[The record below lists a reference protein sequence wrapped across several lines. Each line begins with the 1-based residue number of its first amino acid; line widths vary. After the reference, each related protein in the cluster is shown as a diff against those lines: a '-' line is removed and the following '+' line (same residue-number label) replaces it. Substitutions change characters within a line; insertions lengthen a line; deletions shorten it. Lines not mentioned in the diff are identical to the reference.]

1 MAFISIFLISTGIL
15 ALQILQ
21 TRIFS
26 FTLWHHLAYMVIT
39 VALMGMGASGTW
51 LAIKK
56 KAPEKP
62 YRFLAVSSI
71 LFSVSS
77 LISLA
82 IAVRIPLDTYM
93 NDKALQLGYI
103 FLYYMLLIF
112 PYFFAGV
119 TISFMFTHIKEKINV
134 YYLANLAGSAIGGL
148 LILPVMELTGGE
160 GAVILI
166 LLIGVLSA
174 IFFSIAGKD
183 RAMIITGVIMAVIFT
198 AFYPLKKVI
207 FPISPCPSKALGDGY
222 TLDPE
227 QKIVFTEWNR
237 VARIDV
243 FENKN
248 SQKFFN
254 YFPELK
260 NKIIT
265 IDGDAYTLLYD
276 FPSEINK
283 NLIYKDKKDY
293 YKNYPRI
300 GTSLYAS
307 AYHVHE
313 NPKVL
318 VVGLGGGTD
327 IITSLFHDPKSVTGV
342 EINQSMIDVTQTHYA
357 DFIGNPYQDPR
368 VEIVYS
374 EGRSYIRRSSEKY
387 DIIQMSGVDTWT
399 ALSSGAYVMS
409 ESYIY
414 TTDAMREYLEH
425 LTDHGTLSVIRW
437 LFWPPREMLRLCT
450 QAVKVL
456 RDMGVK
462 NPEKNIVVIGDSSLA
477 SILIKKTP
485 FTWLELNE
493 IIDQTNK
500 TDNNRIVYAP
510 GFSAGVDYY
519 RPLYERFNFSDDI
532 GQKYIKGG
540 FAAYFKAVENG
551 TDKKFMADYE
561 YNIEPVSDDQPFFF
575 RYYKWKHIFSSYY
588 DHSSGSLVDSM
599 PIGLLILSLS
609 LIQAVFFSLMLI
621 IMPLFFMTRKERTY
635 SPLSQITYFFMIG
648 TGFMFIEMSII
659 QQFVLFLGNPADA
672 IAVTV
677 MILLF
682 FAGLGSLSSKK
693 ILIKLGE
700 KNIYRTMIMLFPLI
714 ILLYAWIVPVFT
726 HKLMFLS
733 FSMRVIVSAFILA
746 PLGFLLGQFFP
757 TGLTIVGEKNS
768 GFIPWAYAVNGVA
781 SVIASILAIILAMVY
796 GFTFVF
802 VLAAFCYFTASVTFY
817 RFVKKHV

>member
-1 MAFISIFLISTGIL
+1 MAFIGIFLISTGIL

-51 LAIKK
+51 LAIRKK
-56 KAPEKP
+56 VPEKP
-62 YRFLAVSSI
+62 FRFLSISSI

-77 LISLA
+77 MISLFV
-82 IAVRIPLDTYM
+82 AVRIPLDTYM

-119 TISFMFTHIKEKINV
+119 TISFMFRHIKEKINI
-134 YYLANLAGSAIGGL
+134 YYLANLSGSAIGGL
-148 LILPVMELTGGE
+148 LILPVIEVAGAE
-160 GAVILI
+160 GATLLI
-166 LLIGVLSA
+166 LLIGTVSA
-174 IFFSIAGKD
+174 IFFSAASKD
-183 RAMIITGVIMAVIFT
+183 NTMIIIGAIFT
-198 AFYPLKKVI
+198 IVFAALFPVRKNL

-222 TLDPE
+222 KLDPE

-276 FPSEINK
+276 FPSAINK
-283 NLIYKDKKDY
+283 NITFKDKKDY

-307 AYHVHE
+307 AYYVHE

-327 IITSLFHDPKSVTGV
+327 IITSLYHDPKSVTGV

-357 DFIGNPYQDPR
+357 DYIGNPYQDPR
-368 VEIVYS
+368 VKIVYS
-374 EGRSYIRRSSEKY
+374 EGRSYIRRSPEKY

-414 TTDAMREYLEH
+414 TTDAMREYMQH
-425 LTDHGTLSVIRW
+425 LTDKGTLSVIRW

-450 QAVKVL
+450 QAVEVL
-456 RDMGVK
+456 REMGVK
-462 NPEKNIVVIGDSSLA
+462 SPEKNIVVIGDSSLA

-485 FTWLELNE
+485 FTWLELNQ

-500 TDNNRIVYAP
+500 SDRNRIVYAP

-519 RPLYERFNFSDDI
+519 RPLYQRFNFSDDI
-532 GQKYIKGG
+532 GIRYIKEG
-540 FAAYFKAVENG
+540 FAAYFKAVEKG
-551 TDKKFMADYE
+551 TDKKFMVNYE
-561 YNIEPVSDDQPFFF
+561 YNIDPVDDDRPFFF
-575 RYYKWKHIFSSYY
+575 RYYKWKHLFTSYY
-588 DHSSGSLVDSM
+588 DHNSGSLVDSM

-621 IMPLFFMTRKERTY
+621 IMPLFFMSKKERTY
-635 SPLSQITYFFMIG
+635 SPISQITYFFMIG

-682 FAGLGSLSSKK
+682 FAGIGSLLSKK
-693 ILIKLGE
+693 ILIGLGE
-700 KNIYRTMIMLFPLI
+700 KNIYKMMTVFFPFV

-726 HKLMFLS
+726 HKLMFMS
-733 FSMRVIVSAFILA
+733 FPLRVIASALILA

-802 VLAAFCYFTASVTFY
+802 VLAAFCYFAASLTFF

>member
-1 MAFISIFLISTGIL
+1 MAFLGIFLISTGIL

-51 LAIKK
+51 LAIKRK
-56 KAPEKP
+56 KPEKP
-62 YRFLAVSSI
+62 FRFLSISSI

-93 NDKALQLGYI
+93 NDKVLQLGYI
-103 FLYYMLLIF
+103 FLYYMLLVF

-119 TISFMFTHIKEKINV
+119 TISFMFSYIREKINI
-134 YYLANLAGSAIGGL
+134 YYLANLTGSAIGGL
-148 LILPVMELTGGE
+148 LILPVIETAGAE

-166 LLIGVLSA
+166 LLIGILSA
-174 IFFSIAGKD
+174 FLFSVSGRDKPL
-183 RAMIITGVIMAVIFT
+183 IITGTVFFLIFSALFPIRKT
-198 AFYPLKKVI
+198 LL
-207 FPISPCPSKALGDGY
+207 PISPCPSKALGAGY
-222 TLDPE
+222 IFDPD
-227 QKIVFTEWNR
+227 QKIVHTEWNR

-254 YFPELK
+254 YFPELN
-260 NKIIT
+260 NKVIT

-276 FPSEINK
+276 FPSAIKK
-283 NLIYKDKKDY
+283 NMIFKDRKDF
-293 YKNYPRI
+293 YKNYPGI
-300 GTSLYAS
+300 GVSLYSS
-307 AYHVHE
+307 AYHIHE
-313 NPKVL
+313 NPNVL

-327 IITSLFHDPKSVTGV
+327 IITALFHSSKSVAGV
-342 EINQSMIDVTQTHYA
+342 EINQSMIDVTKDLYA

-368 VEIVYS
+368 VKIIHS
-374 EGRSYIRRSSEKY
+374 EGRSYIRRSPLKY

-414 TTDAMREYLEH
+414 TTDAMKEYFDH
-425 LTDHGTLSVIRW
+425 LTDHGTLSIIRW

-450 QAVKVL
+450 QAVEVL

-462 NPEKNIVVIGDSSLA
+462 NPQNNIVVIGDGALA

-485 FTWLELNE
+485 FTWLELNQLIE
-493 IIDQTNK
+493 QTQD
-500 TDNNRIVYAP
+500 TVNNRIVYAP
-510 GFSAGVDYY
+510 GFSAGTDYY
-519 RPLYERFNFSDDI
+519 TPLFANHNFSELD
-532 GQKYIKGG
+532 GYNFIKEG
-540 FAAYFKAVENG
+540 FSAYFEAVEKG
-551 TDKKFMADYE
+551 TDRHFMATYE
-561 YNIEPVSDDQPFFF
+561 YNIDPVNDDRPFFF
-575 RYYKWKHIFSSYY
+575 RYYKWKHLFKISTNSG
-588 DHSSGSLVDSM
+588 GSLVDSM

-609 LIQAVFFSLMLI
+609 LIQAIFFSIMLI
-621 IMPLFFMTRKERTY
+621 MMPLFFMSKKERTY
-635 SPLSQITYFFMIG
+635 SPISQIIYFFMIG

-682 FAGLGSLSSKK
+682 FAGLGSLSSRK
-693 ILIKLGE
+693 ILIKFGE
-700 KNIYRTMIMLFPLI
+700 KNIFRTMIILFPLVV
-714 ILLYAWIVPVFT
+714 LLYAWLVPVFT
-726 HKLMFLS
+726 HKFMFLS
-733 FSMRVIVSAFILA
+733 FSMRIFVSTFILA

-781 SVIASILAIILAMVY
+781 SVIASILAIMLAMVY

-802 VLAAFCYFTASVTFY
+802 VLASFCYFAASVTFY